1 MDEEFI
7 QIAFP
12 KDYEQRSRLR
22 MVAGSDK
29 SLCGKW
35 KVSLRSHPPM
45 RD

>member
-35 KVSLRSHPPM
+35 KVRPQSPPPM
-45 RD
+45 HN